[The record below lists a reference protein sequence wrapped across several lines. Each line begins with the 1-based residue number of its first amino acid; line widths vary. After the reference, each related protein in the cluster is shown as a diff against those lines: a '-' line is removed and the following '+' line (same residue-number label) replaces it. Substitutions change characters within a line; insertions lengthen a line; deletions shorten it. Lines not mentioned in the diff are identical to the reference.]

1 MARLTRQQLKR
12 DKIQTVYEQY
22 EQWAREHYR
31 EVLWAVGA
39 AVVVS
44 GLVIG
49 VKRLDQRR
57 DEAANAALGAG
68 LDTFHAYVG
77 AAPPGALGASE
88 TSYPTAEAKY
98 KKALGQFLDAS
109 TAKGLDAVLP
119 RSRAS
124 TLALYYAGL
133 CQAQLGNDAGAM
145 KTFDDVA
152 GDSHADLASLG
163 RFAKA
168 GELVKTG
175 KRAEGVKLYDELAAH
190 PTSSVTRD
198 MALWAKA
205 QALASTDPAGAR
217 AVFAQL
223 QKDFSAD
230 PRLASE
236 IKQQAAT
243 LPK

>member
-1 MARLTRQQLKR
+1 MSRLTRQQLKR
-12 DKIQTVYEQY
+12 DRLQTVYEQY

-31 EVLWAVGA
+31 DVLWAVGA

-49 VKRLDQRR
+49 VKTLDERR
-57 DEAANAALGAG
+57 EEAANAALGAG

-77 AAPPGALGASE
+77 AAPPGALGANE
-88 TSYPTAEAKY
+88 PSYPTSEAKY
-98 KKALGQFLDAS
+98 KKALGQFLEAAN
-109 TAKGLDAVLP
+109 AKGLDAILP
-119 RSRAS
+119 RARAA

-145 KTFDDVA
+145 KTFDQVA
-152 GDSHADLASLG
+152 GDSHADLAALG

-175 KRAEGVKLYDELAAH
+175 NRVEGVKIYDELAAH
-190 PTSSVTRD
+190 PTSTVTRD

-223 QKDFSAD
+223 EKEFSTD

-236 IKQQAAT
+236 INRQAAS
-243 LPK
+243 LAK